1 MEESNRSLRGVR
13 FGVFEVDL
21 RSGELRKQGLKI
33 KLQGQPIQILALL
46 LERPGELVTREELR
60 EKLWPRDTFVDF
72 EHGLN
77 AAIKKLRAGL
87 GDSADNPRFVE
98 TLHRRGYRFIAP
110 VEGRPAPPI
119 SPSLPAPA
127 GGKPVWRLAAAGFAV
142 VALLAVLVGLN
153 VGGLRDRFFGV
164 APGEITSIAVLPLD
178 NLMGDPEQ
186 DYFVDGMHEALIAHL
201 AKIGALKV
209 ISRTSVMQY
218 KEARKPVPEIA
229 RELGVDG
236 VIEGSVL
243 RAGDRVRITARLIRG
258 ATDEHLWTQSY
269 ERDLSNILALQSE
282 VARAIAKEIK
292 IAVTPEEEE
301 RLASAR
307 PVNPEAHEA
316 YLKGRYHFEQF
327 TQDGSRMATEYFQE
341 AIQKDPNH
349 APAYAGLAESYLF
362 QGASERAR
370 EAAVKAL
377 EIDETSSEAH
387 ASLGVIKNS
396 DLDWAGAD
404 KEFKRAI
411 ELNPNNAPAHH
422 RYGHYLMQVGRMDE
436 SLTLARRAVEIDPVS
451 SSMNE
456 HLGWVYLYT
465 RQYDRAIDQYR
476 KILELDPNRIRA
488 HIGLGR
494 AYLQKGMHEDAIA
507 EFQKAL
513 DLGGWMKHDLGY
525 AYAVTGKREE
535 AVKTLEELLEQGK
548 GVSPT
553 GLARLY
559 GALGEKD
566 QAFAWLEKA
575 YEEHEGWLRM
585 LKADPH
591 YDSLRSDPRFHSLL
605 RRMNFPE

>member
-1 MEESNRSLRGVR
+1 
-13 FGVFEVDL
+13 VFEVDL

-119 SPSLPAPA
+119 SSSLPAPA

-142 VALLAVLVGLN
+142 VALFAVLVGLN
-153 VGGLRDRFFGV
+153 VGGWQERLLGGA
-164 APGEITSIAVLPLD
+164 APGQITSLAVLPLE
-178 NLMGDPEQ
+178 NLSGDPEQ
-186 DYFVDGMHEALIAHL
+186 EYFADGMTDALISDLGKIEALR
-201 AKIGALKV
+201 V

-218 KEARKPVPEIA
+218 KQVRKPLPEIA
-229 RELGVDG
+229 RELDVDA

-243 RAGDRVRITARLIRG
+243 RAGKQVRITVQLMRA
-258 ATDEHLWTQSY
+258 EPEEQLWSQSY
-269 ERDLSNILALQSE
+269 QRDLSEILALQRE
-282 VARAIAKEIK
+282 VARAIAREIK
-292 IAVTPEEEE
+292 IVVTPEEET
-301 RLASAR
+301 RLAGAR
-307 PVNPEAHEA
+307 ASNPGAYEA
-316 YLKGRYHFEQF
+316 YLKGRYQNS
-327 TQDGSRMATEYFQE
+327 TAKGTKLAIEYFQQALE
-341 AIQKDPNH
+341 KDPNY
-349 APAYAGLAESYLF
+349 APAYAGLAQAYNIARRRGVLPRKE
-362 QGASERAR
+362 AITRAK
-370 EAAVKAL
+370 AAVEKAL
-377 EIDETSSEAH
+377 EIDPTLGEAH
-387 ASLGVIKNS
+387 TSLARIRFS
-396 DLDWAGAD
+396 HDRDWSGA
-404 KEFKRAI
+404 ERAFKRAI
-411 ELNPNNAPAHH
+411 ELNPNNAATHH
-422 RYGHYLMQVGRMDE
+422 WYGHYLIQVGRMDE
-436 SLTLARRAVEIDPVS
+436 SLTVARRLVEIDPIS
-451 SSMNE
+451 PGMNA
-456 HLGWVYLYT
+456 HLGWAYFYA

-476 KILELDPNRIRA
+476 KALELDPNRISA
-488 HIGLGR
+488 HAGLGR

-507 EFQKAL
+507 EFQKAV

-548 GVSPT
+548 GAQPT
-553 GLARLY
+553 GLAQLY

-575 YEEHEGWLRM
+575 YEEHDSWLGM

-591 YDSLRSDPRFHSLL
+591 YDSLRSDPRFETLL
-605 RRMNFPE
+605 QRMNFPE